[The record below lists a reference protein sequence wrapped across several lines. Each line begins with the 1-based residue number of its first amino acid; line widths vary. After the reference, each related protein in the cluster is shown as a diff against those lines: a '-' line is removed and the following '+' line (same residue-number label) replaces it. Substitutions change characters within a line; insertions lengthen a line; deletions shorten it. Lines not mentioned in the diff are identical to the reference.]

1 MGKCGCK
8 CKEKDKKEEEEI
20 YNEEYIKKLEE
31 KFKNENINLNESI
44 ESNSIELNNKNNE
57 NKELYDNEYGIDLN
71 EPLIEEFQYD
81 NCITNKRIMIVMLK
95 MTLVIIILNHKKIL

>member
-31 KFKNENINLNESI
+31 KFKNENIKLNE
-44 ESNSIELNNKNNE
+44 
-57 NKELYDNEYGIDLN
+57 
-71 EPLIEEFQYD
+71 
-81 NCITNKRIMIVMLK
+81 
-95 MTLVIIILNHKKIL
+95 

>member
-8 CKEKDKKEEEEI
+8 CKEKNKKEEEEI

-57 NKELYDNEYGIDLN
+57 NNELYDNEYGIDLN

-81 NCITNKRIMIVMLK
+81 NFITNENNNDSNVKNDTNK
-95 MTLVIIILNHKKIL
+95 ILNHKKIL